1 MKGMRSVSSAALGAL
16 LATIL
21 PAVGAPALAAPPPA
35 AALRSHALPALAAP
49 PAGALPALRTATA
62 LRASPPPARREGGG
76 GGAAAAA
83 GEPGGCD
90 APWSYEGPTGPPH
103 WSELSPCYA
112 ACSAGLSQ
120 SPVDLGAL
128 DPSRLHAGIFHY
140 GPTAVVLINDGHTI
154 EADYPPPASYLVDGA
169 RFDLVQFHFHHP
181 SEHTWRGKRYAME
194 LHLVHR
200 TPGGLVGVVGVF
212 LEERPSP
219 DNPHLAVLWQNLPAT
234 KGVRTYVPVPFDAA
248 SLLPPDHH
256 AIRYIGSLT
265 TPPCTEGVRW
275 WVLDQPVPISSDQV
289 ARFAALF
296 HDNSRPLQ
304 PLNGRHLLAERPLP

>member
-1 MKGMRSVSSAALGAL
+1 MNRMSLVPWRALAAL
-16 LATIL
+16 LAAIARPT
-21 PAVGAPALAAPPPA
+21 APALRAAAPA
-35 AALRSHALPALAAP
+35 AASPRHEA
-49 PAGALPALRTATA
+49 AGA
-62 LRASPPPARREGGG
+62 
-76 GGAAAAA
+76 GAAAIGAGSGGIGAGSPCAA
-83 GEPGGCD
+83 AEPGGCD
-90 APWSYEGPTGPPH
+90 APWSYEGPCGPQH
-103 WSELSPCYA
+103 WGEISSCYA

-128 DPSRLHAGIFHY
+128 DPSRLRAGIFHY
-140 GPTAVVLINDGHTI
+140 GPTAVVLWNDGHTI
-154 EADYPPPASYLVDGA
+154 QADYPPPAGYLVDGA

-181 SEHTWRGKRYAME
+181 SEHAWRGKRYAME

-200 TPGGLVGVVGVF
+200 TPTGLLGVVGVF

-234 KGVRTYVPVPFDAA
+234 KGIRTYLPVPFDAA
-248 SLLPPDHH
+248 SLLPTDRRG
-256 AIRYIGSLT
+256 IRYVGSLT

-275 WVLDQPVPISSDQV
+275 WVLDQPVLISSDQV

-304 PLNGRHLLAERPLP
+304 PLNGRKLLFERQ